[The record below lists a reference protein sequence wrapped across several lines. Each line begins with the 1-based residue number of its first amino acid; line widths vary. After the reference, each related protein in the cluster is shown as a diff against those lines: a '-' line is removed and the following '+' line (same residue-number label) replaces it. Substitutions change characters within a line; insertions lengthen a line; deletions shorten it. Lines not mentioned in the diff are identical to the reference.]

1 MNKKFLSQLGVIG
14 LMSYSI
20 SLYAQNGKVGINTD
34 KPTQTLDINGTTRVR
49 ELLTSETNSA
59 GEKLQGFTYNVV
71 ATEDGT
77 LAKQKMSRRKWNLYE
92 ADFNT
97 RKDVS
102 KELPAA
108 NQNTRFNTAA
118 ENTWEIPNS
127 EVVLEIPNIENTK
140 VLTKIQWNTWF
151 EVLPRYLGDSITP
164 ENTDRG
170 SFRFYLKYIEV
181 DKDGAPIA
189 GATPQ
194 YTSTIFM
201 TTFANVNTETVGRFR
216 IGAAPSYMEK
226 DEKFFKKG
234 KIYKISLTA
243 AVEAMRQPKQGSQDG
258 FSIINWGIESSGETF
273 YQHQ

>member
-1 MNKKFLSQLGVIG
+1 MSRKFLSRLGVIG
-14 LMSYSI
+14 LIGYSI
-20 SLYAQNGKVGINTD
+20 SFYAQDGKVGINTD
-34 KPTQTLDINGTTRVR
+34 KPSQTLDINGTTRVR

-92 ADFNT
+92 SDFNT

-102 KELPAA
+102 KELPAE

-127 EVVLEIPNIENTK
+127 EVVLEIPNIENTN

-151 EVLPRYLGDSITP
+151 EVLPRDLGDSITP

-194 YTSTIFM
+194 YSSTIFM
-201 TTFANVNTETVGRFR
+201 TTFANVSSATVGRFR

-234 KIYKISLTA
+234 KIYKISLTT
-243 AVEAMRQPKQGSQDG
+243 AVEAMRQPKQNNLDR
-258 FSIINWGIESSGETF
+258 FNIINWGIEASGESF
-273 YQHQ
+273 YQNQ